1 MCLVDDTFSS
11 VCSRNLFPR
20 TLHDYCV
27 CVLNHLADGILLQ
40 KKSQLKPRAVPM
52 SERTKQEFCVL
63 RNIHAPT
70 FNVVVHLGSSDEKAS
85 VYVQMH
91 SVCTVQTTVIVDN
104 VAP

>member
-1 MCLVDDTFSS
+1 
-11 VCSRNLFPR
+11 
-20 TLHDYCV
+20 
-27 CVLNHLADGILLQ
+27 
-40 KKSQLKPRAVPM
+40 M